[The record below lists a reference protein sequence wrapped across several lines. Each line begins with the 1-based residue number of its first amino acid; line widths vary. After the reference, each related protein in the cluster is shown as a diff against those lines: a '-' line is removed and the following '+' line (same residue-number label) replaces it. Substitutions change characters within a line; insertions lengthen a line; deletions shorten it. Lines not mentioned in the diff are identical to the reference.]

1 MDQLELGIAAAW
13 HGEGFARTKRLPD
26 LDKVIGKREQK
37 RGGTDHAFAANET
50 RRWAK
55 FFSDQAAK

>member
-26 LDKVIGKREQK
+26 LDKLIGERDRK
-37 RGGTDHAFAANET
+37 RGAPDRALTASET

-55 FFSDQAAK
+55 FFAEQTAK